1 MEKIISFISSNPILL
16 GIAIFL
22 IAIVA
27 YAVVKRLAKLA
38 LFLLVL
44 AAVAYF
50 ILKWL
55 GKI

>member
-16 GIAIFL
+16 GISIFL

-55 GKI
+55 GKM

>member
-1 MEKIISFISSNPILL
+1 MNRIISFISSNPILL
-16 GIAIFL
+16 GVAIIL
-22 IAIVA
+22 ISIVA
-27 YAVVKRLAKLA
+27 YAVVKRLAKFV